1 MNFCIF
7 HPVHVSFLLSY
18 IPLSIIAVILF
29 HHIQLITPPLDWLH
43 ALDETPNLV
52 KSSSLP
58 TDFFLQW
65 TMMTDCQLMTSYF

>member
-29 HHIQLITPPLDWLH
+29 HHIQLITPPLIDYMHLMKLQTWLNQ
-43 ALDETPNLV
+43 ALCLPT
-52 KSSSLP
+52 SSL
-58 TDFFLQW
+58 Q
-65 TMMTDCQLMTSYF
+65 